1 MAENDAVDV
10 IRRYLEDAIAAEKSF
25 ETQLRGFSREG
36 DNPMVQRLFAEHADE
51 TKFQYELLTR
61 RLDALGGS
69 PSMTKSFMAHMFN
82 LTPKAATLGHD
93 KEERTTQNLLMAY
106 AVEHSEIGM
115 YEALAAAADE
125 AGDTETS
132 RMARQI
138 QQQERATADKVWGQI
153 EVCAREAFHAVT
165 NTHA

>member
-1 MAENDAVDV
+1 
-10 IRRYLEDAIAAEKSF
+10 
-25 ETQLRGFSREG
+25 
-36 DNPMVQRLFAEHADE
+36 
-51 TKFQYELLTR
+51 
-61 RLDALGGS
+61 
-69 PSMTKSFMAHMFN
+69 MAHMFN